1 MRKES
6 TMEDKALTTL
16 RIHFERRKLSTDT
29 KPLATELKDV
39 NAYTMGD
46 RLILFSQKD
55 KMLERDVKTYLGY
68 ARENEYTNGIV
79 IISLSKPSENLLN
92 IIRAHHT
99 SDKVAFFHIRELQM
113 DITTHRMSVP
123 HRILTQDEAKVV
135 FEKNRVLKPE
145 DQLPWIDSQ
154 DIQARVIG
162 AVPGDIIEITR
173 HSDTV
178 GKCTYYR
185 YCVADV
191 NVA

>member
-1 MRKES
+1 MRKGS
-6 TMEDKALTTL
+6 IMEDKALATL
-16 RIHFERRKLSTDT
+16 RIFFERRKLATET
-29 KPLATELKDV
+29 KPLATDLKDV
-39 NAYTMGD
+39 SAYTMGD
-46 RLILFSQKD
+46 ILILFSQKD
-55 KMLERDVKTYLGY
+55 KMLDRDVKTYLGY
-68 ARENEYTNGIV
+68 AGDNEYKNGVVIV
-79 IISLSKPSENLLN
+79 SLSKPSENLLN
-92 IIRAHHT
+92 IIR
-99 SDKVAFFHIRELQM
+99 SQYSKDKVAFFHIRELQM

-123 HRILTQDEAKVV
+123 HRILPQEEAKTVLD
-135 FEKNRVLKPE
+135 KNRVVKPE

-154 DIQARVIG
+154 DIQARIIG

>member
-1 MRKES
+1 
-6 TMEDKALTTL
+6 MEDKALATL
-16 RIHFERRKLSTDT
+16 RIHFERRKLATGT

-39 NAYTMGD
+39 SAYTMGD
-46 RLILFSQKD
+46 KLILFSQKD
-55 KMLERDVKTYLGY
+55 KMLERDVKTYLAY
-68 ARENEYTNGIV
+68 VSENGYTNGVVIV
-79 IISLSKPSENLLN
+79 SLSKPSENLLN
-92 IIRAHHT
+92 IIRGHHT
-99 SDKVAFFHIRELQM
+99 ADKVSFFHIRELQM

-123 HRILTQDEAKVV
+123 HRILSPDEAKVV
-135 FEKNRVLKPE
+135 LEKNRVAKPE

-154 DIQARVIG
+154 DIQARIIG